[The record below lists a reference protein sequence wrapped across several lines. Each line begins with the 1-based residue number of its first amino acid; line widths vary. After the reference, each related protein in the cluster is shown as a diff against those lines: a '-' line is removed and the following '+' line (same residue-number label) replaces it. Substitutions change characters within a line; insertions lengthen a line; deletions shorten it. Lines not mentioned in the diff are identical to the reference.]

1 MRRVIHP
8 LAGMALGAVGLLA
21 ALSGPAFA
29 SSTPGV
35 STADQSGTASIPAF
49 GVPITGM
56 LPGMVEERGFEVV
69 NSAATASG
77 PVTAIV
83 TPSSSPL
90 FAKGGVTITVA
101 ACSKPWVVAASGAT
115 CPGSETASQS
125 GTSTAS
131 IDIPVASVPAAAT
144 VYVDAMFALP
154 ASATNS
160 FESLSGSL
168 SAQVEVTA
176 AGGSLGSQSGQAPA
190 PPRSTLPPMQIH
202 SGAPTSSTSTNVV
215 AVLGGVAALLAGV
228 VLLAANSKRRRSSPA
243 SHGSSGLLA

>member
-1 MRRVIHP
+1 MRRVIRP
-8 LAGMALGAVGLLA
+8 LAGVALGAAGLLA

-29 SSTPGV
+29 SGAPGV
-35 STADQSGTASIPAF
+35 STADQSGTAGIPAF

-56 LPGMVEERGFEVV
+56 LPGMVEERGFEVT

-90 FAKGGVTITVA
+90 FAKGGVAITVA
-101 ACSKPWVVAASGAT
+101 ACSEPWVVAASGAT

-125 GTSTAS
+125 GASTAS
-131 IDIPVASVPAAAT
+131 INIPVASVPAGAT

-168 SAQVEVTA
+168 TAQVEVTA
-176 AGGSLGSQSGQAPA
+176 LPA
-190 PPRSTLPPMQIH
+190 PIVLPPMQIH
-202 SGAPTSSTSTNVV
+202 SGAPTSSTSTNVA
-215 AVLGGVAALLAGV
+215 AVLGGAVVALAGA
-228 VLLAANSKRRRSSPA
+228 VLLARDVRRRHSRATGAVGPPHSS
-243 SHGSSGLLA
+243 L